1 MRRIK
6 SAVGDAELAEPAR
19 PAIGVAVG
27 VMGVV
32 VREMSVSMDGAG
44 VVAVGRGLGPSFSRR
59 KARAQC
65 VVSNRGG
72 KGM

>member
-6 SAVGDAELAEPAR
+6 SAAGDAEAAPV
-19 PAIGVAVG
+19 VAVG

>member
-1 MRRIK
+1 MAGAGAAET
-6 SAVGDAELAEPAR
+6 AVTP
-19 PAIGVAVG
+19 VG

-32 VREMSVSMDGAG
+32 VQGMSVSIDGAG

-59 KARAQC
+59 KAGAQC

-72 KGM
+72 ERM

>member
-1 MRRIK
+1 MAGAGAAYP
-6 SAVGDAELAEPAR
+6 AVTP
-19 PAIGVAVG
+19 VG

-32 VREMSVSMDGAG
+32 VRGMSVSIDGAG

-59 KARAQC
+59 KAGAQC

-72 KGM
+72 ERM

>member
-1 MRRIK
+1 MAGAGAAET
-6 SAVGDAELAEPAR
+6 AV
-19 PAIGVAVG
+19 IVVG

-32 VREMSVSMDGAG
+32 VQGMSVSIDGAG

-59 KARAQC
+59 KAGAQC

-72 KGM
+72 ERM

>member
-1 MRRIK
+1 MAGAGAAET
-6 SAVGDAELAEPAR
+6 AV
-19 PAIGVAVG
+19 IVVG

-32 VREMSVSMDGAG
+32 AQGMSVSIDGAG

-59 KARAQC
+59 KAGAQC

-72 KGM
+72 ERM

>member
-1 MRRIK
+1 MAGAGAAET
-6 SAVGDAELAEPAR
+6 AVT
-19 PAIGVAVG
+19 AVG

-32 VREMSVSMDGAG
+32 VREMSVSMGGAG

-59 KARAQC
+59 KAGVQC

>member
-1 MRRIK
+1 MRRSK
-6 SAVGDAELAEPAR
+6 SAASDAEAAVTP
-19 PAIGVAVG
+19 VG

-32 VREMSVSMDGAG
+32 VREMSVSMGGAG

>member
-1 MRRIK
+1 MT
-6 SAVGDAELAEPAR
+6 P
-19 PAIGVAVG
+19 VG

-32 VREMSVSMDGAG
+32 VREMSVSMGGAG

-59 KARAQC
+59 KAGAQC

-72 KGM
+72 KEM

>member
-1 MRRIK
+1 M
-6 SAVGDAELAEPAR
+6 AGAGDAEAAVTP
-19 PAIGVAVG
+19 VG

-32 VREMSVSMDGAG
+32 VREMSVSMGGAG

-59 KARAQC
+59 KARVQC

-72 KGM
+72 KEM

>member
-1 MRRIK
+1 M
-6 SAVGDAELAEPAR
+6 AGAGDAEAA
-19 PAIGVAVG
+19 ATVVGAVG

-32 VREMSVSMDGAG
+32 VREMSMGGAG

-59 KARAQC
+59 KAGAQC

-72 KGM
+72 ERM

>member
-1 MRRIK
+1 M
-6 SAVGDAELAEPAR
+6 AGAGDAE
-19 PAIGVAVG
+19 VAVTLVG

-32 VREMSVSMDGAG
+32 VQGMSVSIDGAG

-59 KARAQC
+59 KAGAQC

-72 KGM
+72 ERM

>member
-6 SAVGDAELAEPAR
+6 SAAGSAELAEA
-19 PAIGVAVG
+19 AVG

-32 VREMSVSMDGAG
+32 VREMSVSMGGAG
-44 VVAVGRGLGPSFSRR
+44 VVAVGRGLGLSSSRR
-59 KARAQC
+59 KARVQC

>member
-1 MRRIK
+1 M
-6 SAVGDAELAEPAR
+6 AGAGDAEAA
-19 PAIGVAVG
+19 ATVVGAVG

-32 VREMSVSMDGAG
+32 VREMSVSMGGAG

-59 KARAQC
+59 KAGAQC

-72 KGM
+72 ERM

>member
-1 MRRIK
+1 M
-6 SAVGDAELAEPAR
+6 AGAGDAETAV
-19 PAIGVAVG
+19 IVVG

-32 VREMSVSMDGAG
+32 VQGMSVSIDGAG

-59 KARAQC
+59 KAGAQC

-72 KGM
+72 ERM

>member
-1 MRRIK
+1 MV
-6 SAVGDAELAEPAR
+6 AV
-19 PAIGVAVG
+19 VAVG